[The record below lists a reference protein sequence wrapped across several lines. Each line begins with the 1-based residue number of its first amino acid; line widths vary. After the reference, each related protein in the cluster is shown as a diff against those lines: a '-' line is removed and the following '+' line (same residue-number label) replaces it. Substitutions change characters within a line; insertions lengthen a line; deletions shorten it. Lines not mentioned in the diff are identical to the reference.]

1 MSGPINS
8 RVKTTSIKEGTV
20 VLHLINEDGTR
31 SKDTIQVPTTPEFH
45 ISREMYILFTES
57 TDQAYKAANAYRGSE
72 LVGSVKKMEIHLKG
86 DNEFQVR
93 YSTVESTDI
102 SHILR
107 GNLFIR
113 AAYNI
118 MGAALTPQEADTVD
132 VRLRDYT
139 NSGRKKK
146 HAPEQVKNYLK
157 PVHLSKALGN
167 ITLTPTLFDVDPEA
181 GSMEASG
188 ELSGGVIGE
197 LTPVKW
203 KMIDA
208 LMDLLNS
215 TSQNKD
221 KKAAD
226 YFMGNAGEGEVANLR
241 SSPQGPPVKVKTP
254 VIRVTKYELARAYKG
269 GGTPS
274 GTDIKKAW
282 DILNALD
289 KDLYMVQY
297 NFTDNGEPYEYRK
310 RGKLIDLTEFSK
322 KSKRDPKETL
332 YIALHPVFRLHIEQ
346 YFIRYPYDLLRRT
359 MEAHSRAMNK
369 KKPSADIPMHVFFLR
384 EYLFQQ
390 MGWKGRANNKITYS
404 KLVQMVAGK
413 HLHQKKKTRAIEHT
427 TTAIR
432 TMENLGII
440 HGHRIEK
447 SKVTG
452 EDVVVFDLNKSW
464 PDEDPKMVE
473 ALGVEVVNGAE

>member
-86 DNEFQVR
+86 DNEFHVR
-93 YSTVESTDI
+93 YSTLEGTDI

-118 MGAALTPQEADTVD
+118 MGAALTPQEADTVN

-146 HAPEQVKNYLK
+146 DVPEQVKNYLK
-157 PVHLSKALGN
+157 PVHLSKALAN
-167 ITLTPTLFDVDPEA
+167 MTPTLFDIDTDT
-181 GSMEASG
+181 GGIEASG
-188 ELSGGVIGE
+188 ELIGGVIGK

-203 KMIDA
+203 KMIYA

-215 TSQNKD
+215 TSQTKD

-226 YFMGNAGEGEVANLR
+226 YFMGNAGEGGVANLG
-241 SSPQGPPVKVKTP
+241 SSPRGPQVIVKTP
-254 VIRVTKYELARAYKG
+254 AIRVTKYELARAYKG
-269 GGTPS
+269 GGGGTPS
-274 GTDIKKAW
+274 GPDIKKAW
-282 DILNALD
+282 AILQDLD
-289 KDLYMVQY
+289 KDLYMVQF
-297 NFTDNGEPYEYRK
+297 NFTHDGEPYEFRK
-310 RGKLIDLTEFSK
+310 RVKLIDLTEFRK
-322 KSKRDPKETL
+322 KSKKDPKETL
-332 YIALHPVFRLHIEQ
+332 YIELNAVFRHQIAQ
-346 YFIRYPYDLLRRT
+346 YSIRYPHDLLRRT

-369 KKPSADIPMHVFFLR
+369 KKTSAEIPEHVFLLM

-390 MGWKGRANNKITYS
+390 IGWKGRANNSITFS

-413 HLHQKKKTRAIEHT
+413 HLHQKKTTRAIEYT
-427 TTAIR
+427 MDAIR
-432 TMENLGII
+432 TMEHMGII
-440 HGHRIEK
+440 HGYRIEK

-452 EDVVVFDLNKSW
+452 EDVVIFDLNKSW
-464 PDEDPKMVE
+464 PDEDPRMVE
-473 ALGVEVVNGAE
+473 ALEVEVVNGAE